1 MRCGEAEAAGSGT
14 GIVAAAEPTAAWVPG
29 VKARRKQ
36 RPGGREEAA
45 PESPAPVQEAVRLPR
60 EERQEGERVA
70 LDPDLRRRLGRRDAA
85 EVIVERSKHLLPAD
99 AALVRA
105 VFADGVP
112 VSRLAALSD
121 ARAGAPAARAL
132 RRRLRRL
139 LARMLSERFV
149 GVLRRQEEWGVT
161 RRRVAAACVLQGLT
175 MRQAAAALGVSY
187 HAVRRHMDAVGAI
200 CGD

>member
-1 MRCGEAEAAGSGT
+1 MRWMDGAGGMAAGATAIEG
-14 GIVAAAEPTAAWVPG
+14 PTTAWTPG
-29 VKARRKQ
+29 RKARRKQ
-36 RPGGREEAA
+36 RLGSSADTA
-45 PESPAPVQEAVRLPR
+45 IASPEPASQAMRLPR
-60 EERQEGERVA
+60 EVGQESERFPI
-70 LDPDLRRRLGRRDAA
+70 DPDLRRRLGRRDAA
-85 EVIVERSKHLLPAD
+85 EVIVERAKHLLPAD

-105 VFADGVP
+105 VYADGVP

-121 ARAGAPAARAL
+121 AQAGAAAARAL

-200 CGD
+200 CGE